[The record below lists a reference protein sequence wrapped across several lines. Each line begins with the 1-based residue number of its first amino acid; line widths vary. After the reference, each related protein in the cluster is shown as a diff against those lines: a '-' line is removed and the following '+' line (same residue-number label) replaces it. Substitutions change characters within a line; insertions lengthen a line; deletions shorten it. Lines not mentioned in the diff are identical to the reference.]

1 MSIAHL
7 VSNSPLSDTSSLFAE
22 ALNIYKGK
30 TGTDLL
36 THPLFA
42 KLQGCDTVEK
52 VIAVFDVTFG
62 AFDDFRKK
70 MAFKWI
76 KPMVHVLMSVTSL
89 GDGTTVVSV
98 YLLVCFLAFIY
109 VRFATREGGL

>member
-7 VSNSPLSDTSSLFAE
+7 VSNSPLSDTPPLFAE
-22 ALNIYKGK
+22 ALHIYKDK

-36 THPLFA
+36 THPLFS

-52 VIAVFDVTFG
+52 VIAVFDVTFS
-62 AFDDFRKK
+62 ALDDFRKK

-98 YLLVCFLAFIY
+98 YLLVCFLAFIHPFF
-109 VRFATREGGL
+109 VAREGGL